1 MPKQAD
7 SVKKTS
13 TKTAKNKQPDA
24 TLLDSLFEAHVA
36 YELAHFNEAKF
47 GQFLERET
55 KQLLKHANSSKLA
68 DWVPAQTIKELI
80 HEHVVEAAIP
90 GAIADIAGQLSDKVF
105 TSNFHQKTKLKQ
117 ILSRAQFEEFIDKAL
132 ELKEQRNNGLDKLI
146 DLPIYTDLISGIL
159 LQSIIHYIYD
169 NNLIS
174 KNIPGMS
181 SLLKAGKSFMSKAA
195 PNLGNGIED
204 SVRNYISNSLE
215 LIIIESKAFLT
226 ESVTDADLKASAME
240 LWGRIEDKPLAE
252 FQRGMNS
259 LDLSE
264 FIALGYNFWLTFR
277 KSAYFKSC
285 YETSVDCFFDIYAD
299 YSIKEL
305 LEEFQVTPAKISKET
320 QRFAP
325 LLIRGL
331 SASGY
336 LEEAIRRHLKGF
348 YQSSAASASIS
359 HLTKEP

>member
-1 MPKQAD
+1 MPKKTD
-7 SVKKTS
+7 TVKATPQ
-13 TKTAKNKQPDA
+13 KTAKTKSADA
-24 TLLDSLFEAHVA
+24 HLLDNLFEAHVS
-36 YELAHFNEAKF
+36 YELAQLNEKKF
-47 GQFLERET
+47 GPFLERET
-55 KQLLKHANSSKLA
+55 KHLLKHAGNTKLA
-68 DWVPAQTIKELI
+68 DWLPAQTIKDLI
-80 HEHVVEAAIP
+80 HVHVVSAAIP
-90 GAIADIAGQLSDKVF
+90 GSIADIAGQLSEKVF
-105 TSNFHQKTKLKQ
+105 TAKFHQNTKLKQ

-159 LQSIIHYIYD
+159 FQSIIHYIYD

-174 KNIPGMS
+174 KNIPGVS
-181 SLLKAGKSFMSKAA
+181 SLLKAGKNFMSKAA

-204 SVRNYISNSLE
+204 SVRSYISNSLE

-277 KSAYFKSC
+277 KSQYFKSC
-285 YETSVDCFFDIYAD
+285 YETSVDAFFDIYAE
-299 YSIKEL
+299 STIEEL
-305 LEEFQVTPAKISKET
+305 LEEFQVTQEKMSNEI

-325 LLIRGL
+325 LLMRGL
-331 SASGY
+331 ATSGY
-336 LEEAIRRHLKGF
+336 LEDAIRRHLKGF
-348 YQSSAASASIS
+348 YQSAAASDSIS
-359 HLTKEP
+359 EITN